1 MASIDESRGAIAPWT
16 GLQGFAPL
24 AALAVAACCTVLP
37 ILAHPHL
44 PLTDL
49 PNHIARHAIQA
60 EPDGPLSH
68 FYTVS
73 SKLVPNSA
81 VDLLWRLTG
90 FPGSPERF
98 SQIVLATYA
107 LSLIAATM
115 LLSRTVQGRWMTW
128 PAASGLL
135 VFNAP
140 FFWGFENYVISV
152 PFAIAALA
160 IYLGTEERP
169 TAQRC
174 ALLVPLALA
183 LYTMHLFGFAAFA
196 IAAFGREVQRLM
208 GAGAE
213 WRRQL
218 GSGLLLALPFLIP
231 VGWMLTDI
239 LTSPPAP
246 SGSLTKF
253 GGLSS
258 RFRLFTATFEAPGGM
273 EGHWL
278 NLLGIAGLV
287 TILCCLSTLR
297 RRDGARLLMAPKL
310 IGPAVALAAATL
322 AAPAWLNGVAFVSI
336 RLPFVLLAVMLAGTS
351 WTAQTA
357 RQARALAL
365 WVLLL
370 LIARGVAFERLAA
383 AHSAEV
389 QDLVQVLDSL
399 PAGSRL
405 LPLRAAGMER
415 DRRLWHVQAYA
426 VSLRGAFVPTLFQG
440 VHDLQLK
447 ERFETSAHPALFS
460 IDERRLLPVDP
471 EDSQN
476 AIAFL
481 EDWQHK
487 FTHALFLDV
496 APPTPYSQAMLS
508 EVDRQG
514 RFTLYRIDGSH

>member
-1 MASIDESRGAIAPWT
+1 MTSIDQGRGAVSPVT
-16 GLQGFAPL
+16 GVRGLAPL

-60 EPDGPLSH
+60 EPGGPLSQ
-68 FYTVS
+68 FYTVT

-81 VDLLWRLTG
+81 VDLLWRFTG
-90 FPGSPERF
+90 FPGTPERF
-98 SQIVLATYA
+98 SQIVLAAYA
-107 LSLIAATM
+107 LALIAATM
-115 LLSRTVQGRWMTW
+115 LLSRTVQGRWTAW

-140 FFWGFENYVISV
+140 FFWGFENYVVSI

-160 IYLGTEERP
+160 IYLGTEGRP
-169 TAQRC
+169 TVQRC

-183 LYTMHLFGFAAFA
+183 LYTMHFFGFAALA
-196 IAAFGREVQRLM
+196 IAALGREVQRLL
-208 GAGAE
+208 GAGAD
-213 WRRQL
+213 WKRQL
-218 GSGLLLALPFLIP
+218 GRGLPLAVPFLVPI
-231 VGWMLTDI
+231 GWMLSDI

-246 SGSLTKF
+246 SGSVTQF

-258 RFRLFTATFEAPGGM
+258 RFELLTASFEAPGRLG
-273 EGHWL
+273 GLWL
-278 NLLGIAGLV
+278 NLLGLAGLV
-287 TILCCLSTLR
+287 TILGCLFSLR
-297 RRDGARLLMAPKL
+297 RRCGARLVMAPAL

-322 AAPAWLNGVAFVSI
+322 AAPLWLNGVALVHI
-336 RLPFVLLAVMLAGTS
+336 RLPFVLLTVLLAGTA
-351 WTAQTA
+351 WTGLTA

-365 WVLLL
+365 WIVLLL
-370 LIARGVAFERLAA
+370 VARGVAFERFAA
-383 AHSAEV
+383 DHSAEV

-447 ERFETSAHPALFS
+447 KGFETSAHPALFS
-460 IDERRLLPVDP
+460 IDERRLLPGSAERAQTDIP
-471 EDSQN
+471 
-476 AIAFL
+476 FL
-481 EDWQHK
+481 EGWQDK
-487 FTHALFLDV
+487 FTHALLLDAV
-496 APPTPYSQAMLS
+496 PTTLDSHANLTR
-508 EVDRQG
+508 VDGKG
-514 RFTLYRIDGSH
+514 RFTLYRISGSP